1 MSKLEAILSQEVEAE
16 IQAILEGAK
25 AKAEALRSEAKA
37 KAEGVLAAKRRA
49 LEASLQAAIRRAESA
64 GELLLSTA
72 RTEAKGEVLFQVR
85 AKVEE
90 ALRALPDS
98 PEWPQVLRKLSE
110 EALSA
115 LGEPEALVSHPE
127 NLVHLEAF
135 ARERG
140 LELRVDPALRLGVR
154 AIGKGGRTQVENA
167 LPSRLERAWDALS
180 SRVAQVLWG

>member
-1 MSKLEAILSQEVEAE
+1 
-16 IQAILEGAK
+16 
-25 AKAEALRSEAKA
+25 AKAEAVKSEARS
-37 KAEGVLAAKRRA
+37 KAEALLAAKGRA

-72 RTEAKGEVLFQVR
+72 RAGAKGEVLSQVR
-85 AKVEE
+85 ERVQE
-90 ALRALPDS
+90 ALRALPGS
-98 PEWPQVLRKLSE
+98 PEWPQILRGLAE

-115 LGEPEALVSHPE
+115 LGEPEALVSHPD
-127 NLVHLEAF
+127 NLPHLEAL

-140 LELRVDPALRLGVR
+140 LSLMADPSLSLGVR
-154 AIGKGGRTQVENA
+154 AVGKGGRTQVENA